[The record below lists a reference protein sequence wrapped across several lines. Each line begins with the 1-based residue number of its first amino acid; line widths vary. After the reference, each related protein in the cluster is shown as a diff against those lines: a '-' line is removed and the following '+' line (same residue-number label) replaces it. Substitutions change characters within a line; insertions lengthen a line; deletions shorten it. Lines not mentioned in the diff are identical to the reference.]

1 MLSKEEIA
9 FFIMEDDSSERKQYA
24 RVGQRYDDGEH
35 DILNYKL
42 FFYDANGELQE
53 DKTRSNIK
61 ISHPFFTELVDQ
73 QAQYMLNGEEFVKRN
88 LIRCSTMILQAN
100 LPKP

>member
-1 MLSKEEIA
+1 MLSLEEIA
-9 FFIMEDDSSERKQYA
+9 YFIQEDSSSERKSQA
-24 RVGQRYDDGEH
+24 KVGQRYYDGEH

-42 FFYDANGELQE
+42 FYYNADGEPVE

-73 QAQYMLNGEEFVKRN
+73 QAQYMLNGDTFIKSDIPE
-88 LIRCSTMILQAN
+88 
-100 LPKP
+100 